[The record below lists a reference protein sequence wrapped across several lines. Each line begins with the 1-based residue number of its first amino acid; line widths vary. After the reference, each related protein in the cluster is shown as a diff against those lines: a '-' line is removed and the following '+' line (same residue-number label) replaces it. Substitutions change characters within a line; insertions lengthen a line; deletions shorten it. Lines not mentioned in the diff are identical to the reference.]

1 MVLVFV
7 PKETELGETRVAAVP
22 ETVKPLVASGVQ
34 VEIESSAGLCAGFTD
49 AQYVAVGAKIVTDS
63 LASFGRADVVLKI
76 RAPHEA
82 GQELEGLKS
91 GVILISSLQPM
102 LRLDLVRA
110 LAERKVTSFALDLV
124 PRITRAQK
132 MDILS
137 SQATSAGYQAV
148 LIAAMLLPRFFP
160 MMMTAAGTITPARV
174 FVLGAGVAGLQAIA
188 SARRLG
194 GIVEAND
201 VRPMVKEQV
210 ESLGA
215 KFVDTGAPPEAQG
228 QGGYAKETGDEY
240 RRKQQEILTAHIAQA
255 DVVITTAS
263 IPGKR
268 APLIVSDAM
277 LQGMKQGSIVVDL
290 AAENGGNVEG
300 IVKGERIVR
309 HGVTL
314 VGDVNLPGQK
324 PYDSSRMFSRNVLG
338 FLELFLKKGQLA
350 TDFQDEI
357 LVAAMVTHLG
367 EIRHKGAADAVSA
380 KGAS

>member
-22 ETVKPLVASGVQ
+22 ETVKPLVTSGVQ
-34 VEIESSAGLCAGFTD
+34 VEIESAAGLAAGFTD
-49 AQYVAVGAKIVTDS
+49 AQYTAVGAKVVSDPQAA
-63 LASFGRADVVLKI
+63 LGRADIVLKV
-76 RAPHEA
+76 RGPKEGTAEVK
-82 GQELEGLKS
+82 GLKD
-91 GVILISSLQPM
+91 GAILVVSLQPM
-102 LRLDLVRA
+102 LRLELVRA
-110 LAERKVTSFALDLV
+110 LADRKVTTFALDLV

-148 LIAAMLLPRFFP
+148 LIAALLLPRFFP

-188 SARRLG
+188 SARKLG
-194 GIVEAND
+194 AVVEAND
-201 VRPMVKEQV
+201 VRPTVKEQV

-215 KFVDTGAPPEAQG
+215 KFVDTGAPPEQG

-255 DVVITTAS
+255 DVVITTAA

-277 LQGMKQGSIVVDL
+277 LLGMKQGSVVVDL
-290 AAENGGNVEG
+290 AAETGGNVEG
-300 IVKGERIVR
+300 TVKGERIVR

-338 FLELFLKKGQLA
+338 FLELFLKKGQLS
-350 TDFQDEI
+350 TDFADEI
-357 LVAAMVTHLG
+357 LVAAMVTHQG
-367 EIRHKGAADAVSA
+367 EIRHKGAADALSA